1 MNSVAVDQLIM
12 ICMDFFIA
20 GSLTASTTLDYIF
33 LMMLLY
39 PNVQRRVQAELDAVI
54 GRDRLPQPSDRNK

>member
-1 MNSVAVDQLIM
+1 MYSVAVDQLIM

-20 GSLTASTTLDYIF
+20 GSQTASTTLDYVF

-39 PNVQRRVQAELDAVI
+39 PNVQRRVQAELDAVV
-54 GRDRLPQPSDRNK
+54 GRDRLPQPADRSK